1 MVKRKIIW
9 LRTAELDMLDI
20 MLYYIERNKS
30 KEYSTSLYR
39 GISKNLKTLNFTI
52 SLPQKTSVIDLY
64 YFTHNHISVFFTIQ
78 ELNKIVVKFVI
89 DERRDPA
96 ELQRLFSGL

>member
-52 SLPQKTSVIDLY
+52 SLPQKTSVNDLF
-64 YFTHNHISVFFTIQ
+64 YFTYNHISVFFIIK
-78 ELNKIVVKFVI
+78 ELNTIIVKFVI
-89 DERRDPA
+89 DDRRNPIKL
-96 ELQRLFSGL
+96 EKFFSDL

>member
-39 GISKNLKTLNFTI
+39 GIRKNLKTLDFSIT
-52 SLPQKTSVIDLY
+52 LPQKTSVIDLF

-78 ELNKIVVKFVI
+78 ELNTIVLKFVI
-89 DERRDPA
+89 DDRRNPA